1 MLRKA
6 FAISGFIVVVATP
19 AFAQLHAEA
28 FGTIGYTFS
37 DGVSFSPT
45 VAPINGLTYARTDP
59 KDSVSFA
66 FGAGVF
72 LNKNAELEFVWNHQP
87 TKLDVSGG
95 TGPTLEGDM
104 NVDNYHGNFVYNMG
118 EMDAKLRP
126 FFYVGIGATRY
137 GDATF
142 STVTI
147 NGITKFSWAIGAGVK
162 SYPSKHAGIRASV
175 RWVPTY
181 IKTDA
186 AGWWCDPYWGCAPL
200 GNAQYSNQFELSGG
214 VTFRFEPEPEP
225 LPEGR

>member
-1 MLRKA
+1 MLRKV
-6 FAISGFIVVVATP
+6 FAISGLLILMAVPT
-19 AFAQLHAEA
+19 FAQSKGEV

-45 VAPINGLTYARTDP
+45 VAPINGLTYARVDP
-59 KDSVSFA
+59 KDSVSFS
-66 FGAGVF
+66 FGGGVF

-104 NVDNYHGNFVYNMG
+104 NVDNYHGNFVYNLG
-118 EMDAKLRP
+118 EGDAKLRP
-126 FFYVGIGATRY
+126 FVYIGIGATQY

-142 STVTI
+142 STRTI
-147 NGITKFSWAIGAGVK
+147 PGITKFSWAVGAGVK
-162 SYPSKHAGIRASV
+162 SYMSPHVGIRASI

-186 AGWWCDPYWGCAPL
+186 AGWWCDPYWGCA
-200 GNAQYSNQFELSGG
+200 
-214 VTFRFEPEPEP
+214 
-225 LPEGR
+225 